1 MRTTKVMSFSVPP
14 GFEDQIM
21 VAAKREHRTVS
32 EFLREAVRQY
42 LAKQK
47 FDETRKAV
55 SERLKKKGFKESDI
69 EEVVK
74 ELRGG

>member
-14 GFEDQIM
+14 EFEDQIL
-21 VAAKREHRTVS
+21 VAAKSEHRTVS

-42 LAKQK
+42 ITKQK
-47 FDETRKAV
+47 FEETRQAV
-55 SERLKKKGFKESDI
+55 SARLKKKGLKETDVEDI
-69 EEVVK
+69 VN